1 MINLRKIRL
10 ARLLDFYPC
19 ATQTAAEAAAA
30 ESLRAKQREVELQDR
45 LNNLQTSHTLEL
57 REERKN
63 VETIEREKQLIE
75 QQLDN
80 LAKELE
86 NIREEKI
93 NIEAEVRNKNVQI
106 TALLEDGRQE
116 REEWGRQ
123 VQTGAVEAARL
134 QDQLQIL
141 QSQLQAAETGL
152 QELGRENQTLQ
163 LELQV
168 NSKLSGGDEL
178 AVQAGRSNWVEDGAV
193 RECAACGVQFGVRQ
207 RRHHCR

>member
-1 MINLRKIRL
+1 M
-10 ARLLDFYPC
+10 
-19 ATQTAAEAAAA
+19 
-30 ESLRAKQREVELQDR
+30 ELQDR
-45 LNNLQTSHTLEL
+45 LNNLQTSHTVEL
-57 REERKN
+57 REERKK
-63 VETIEREKQLIE
+63 VETIERGKQLIE

-80 LAKELE
+80 LAMELE

-93 NIEAEVRNKNVQI
+93 NIEAEVRNKNMQI

-123 VQTGAVEAARL
+123 VQTGAAEAARL

-168 NSKLSGGDEL
+168 NSKLSRGDQL
-178 AVQAGRSNWVEDGAV
+178 AVLCRRVAVTGWRTARCGSAPRAGCSSG
-193 RECAACGVQFGVRQ
+193 
-207 RRHHCR
+207 